1 MAVLSIAHARFVSD
15 VWMIQYL
22 ADAFIQ
28 KPLTVEVRSGISI
41 VDGYLVR
48 LADVWESNLVPFS

>member
-1 MAVLSIAHARFVSD
+1 MAVLSIAHARFERD

-41 VDGYLVR
+41 VDV
-48 LADVWESNLVPFS
+48 